1 MDIYFVRKKTVNIG
15 CIPLG
20 DFRRG
25 DDCGDW
31 VAVAH
36 RLAHRDNVGHHVGP
50 VGLEGPHVRAD
61 PAKPN
66 LGKMFALYERKYKDL
81 HICKNL
87 FFVNICICLHNS

>member
-1 MDIYFVRKKTVNIG
+1 MDIYFVRKKLNIG

-66 LGKMFALYERKYKDL
+66 LGKRFAL
-81 HICKNL
+81 
-87 FFVNICICLHNS
+87 